1 VPLLPNPRY
10 AGWRIVALAFLC
22 SALSSPGQSF
32 AFSLY
37 LEHLIRDVGIS
48 RVELSTLYAVMT
60 LSAAAC
66 LPLVGRIADRRTGR
80 TFLTAVL
87 VLMGLAL
94 VLFASVRNVMMLGAA
109 FFALRLLGQGAI
121 ALGTLTEVVRWFRR
135 YRGRALAIV
144 TLGYAVGEMLFPG
157 TIFLLIERVG
167 WRGSALVFAGL
178 YLFVFAPVV
187 AWGLR
192 PRTEADGPQDGE
204 RPVTLIRA
212 GAPAELPAE
221 RSFTFR
227 ETLRTPA
234 FWGMLA
240 CVAVPP
246 MVATA
251 VIFHQVALF
260 ASFGWTAALVPPA
273 FMAYAGAS
281 VLMTYSTGFLLERI
295 PSRFGVAL
303 AMAFTIAA
311 FASLALAIPGAVG
324 TLVYGALL
332 GLGAGTIATTNSVVW
347 PDYFGVEALGAV
359 KGVVNAARNG
369 ATAIGPPLAALLV
382 TGDGSFA
389 VALLVFGGLAL
400 AAGTA
405 AVFLRPP
412 LYEARAVEQPG
423 SGRLRRRS
431 A

>member
-1 VPLLPNPRY
+1 MPLLPNPRY

-37 LEHLIRDVGIS
+37 LDHLIRDVGIS

-80 TFLTAVL
+80 TFLTGVI

-94 VLFASVRNVMMLGAA
+94 VLFASVRNVAMLGAA
-109 FFALRLLGQGAI
+109 FFSLRLLGQGAI

-135 YRGRALAIV
+135 YRARALAIV

-167 WRGSALVFAGL
+167 WRGSVLVFAAL
-178 YLFVFAPVV
+178 YLFVFAPVM

-192 PRTEADGPQDGE
+192 PRTEADGPQDGA
-204 RPVTLIRA
+204 RSVSLVDA
-212 GAPAELPAE
+212 GAAADLAAE

-227 ETLRTPA
+227 ETLRTRA

-260 ASFGWTAALVPPA
+260 ASIGWAAALVPAA

-281 VLMTYSTGFLLERI
+281 VLMTYATGFLLERI
-295 PSRFGVAL
+295 PSRFGVAV
-303 AMAFTIAA
+303 AMAFTLAA
-311 FASLALAIPGAVG
+311 FASLALAIPGVAG
-324 TLVYGALL
+324 ALVYGTLL

-359 KGVVNAARNG
+359 KGVVNAVRNG

-389 VALLVFGGLAL
+389 VALLVFGGLAAV
-400 AAGTA
+400 AATA
-405 AVFLRPP
+405 VLFLRPP
-412 LYEARAVEQPG
+412 ASDASLLDLAGWREP
-423 SGRLRRRS
+423 RRRS